1 MTSDENKP
9 VFSLDFLHL
18 NVKFKTLNFCDYGF
32 FIGHIHETTG

>member
-9 VFSLDFLHL
+9 VFSLDFLRL
-18 NVKFKTLNFCDYGF
+18 NVKFKTLNFCDYVF

>member
-18 NVKFKTLNFCDYGF
+18 NVKFKTLNFCDYVF